1 MTALLQPTTLAASRF
16 QGADW
21 LVLTLY
27 FALLIGTGIFFA
39 RRAKRNTTDYFLG
52 GRAMPVWAVAISIL
66 ATAQSAATFV
76 GVPETAYNGNLSY
89 LSTNIGGILAAIVL
103 ASVLIPRYY
112 RLKATTPYQLLESRF
127 GPGAK
132 LATSWAYMIG
142 RVFATG
148 SRVYVGAIPVAWAV
162 FGGDARNSVEPNH
175 IYISIIAFMIF
186 GVLYTL
192 AGGISSV
199 IWTDVFQVSVYLGAA
214 VVAAIIIFVR
224 LPYSA
229 SEAMHALS
237 TGAGGGSSKL
247 TLVTLGL
254 DFSKPWFGF
263 DPSAEFTLI
272 TAVTG
277 WTLMTLASYGMD
289 QDLVQRLLTCDSAK
303 KGSWSVIGGILVGIP
318 AVLLFAVVGLL
329 LWLTDHAAGTDAA
342 NGKDVFLHYILTG
355 MPVGAAGLMIAG
367 VLAAGPAG
375 VNSSLNSMAS
385 TFVED
390 VYMPRFKGKDERHYV
405 RVGRLATAGWGAI
418 IGLFALLCV
427 RWQLDSNQEILPFVL
442 GVMGFAYSG
451 LLGVFFSAI
460 FTKRGNTTSAA
471 LALVVGFLVVFLLQ
485 PSVWLHAVGYAVMFS
500 RNLGINAIESL
511 FHNHPVLSSLTLAG
525 PWRLVIGS
533 IVAAIVCCL
542 GSPKQAVAET
552 RA

>member
-1 MTALLQPTTLAASRF
+1 MTNLLLALGAADSSRF
-16 QGADW
+16 HAADW
-21 LVLTLY
+21 LVLTAY

-52 GRAMPVWAVAISIL
+52 GRSMPVWAVAISIL

-76 GVPETAYNGNLSY
+76 GVPETAYNGNLTY

-103 ASVLIPRYY
+103 ASILIPRYY

-162 FGGDARNSVEPNH
+162 FGDRSPDH
-175 IYISIIAFMIF
+175 LYISIAAFMVF
-186 GVLYTL
+186 GVFYTL

-224 LPYSA
+224 LPYSV

-237 TGAGGGSSKL
+237 TGAAGGSSKL

-254 DFSKPWFGF
+254 DFSRPHWGF
-263 DPSAEFTLI
+263 DPSAEFTLL
-272 TAVTG
+272 TAITG

-303 KGSWSVIGGILVGIP
+303 KGSWSVISGILIGIP
-318 AVLLFAVVGLL
+318 AVLLFAVVGLF
-329 LWLTDHAAGTDAA
+329 LWLHDHAAGTTTTS
-342 NGKDVFLHYILTG
+342 GSDVFLHYILTG

-390 VYMPRFKGKDERHYV
+390 VYMPAVKGKDERHYV

-418 IGLFALLCV
+418 IGVFALLCV

-451 LLGVFFSAI
+451 LLGVFFTAI
-460 FTKRGNTTSAA
+460 FTKRGNTTSAV
-471 LALVVGFLVVFLLQ
+471 LALITGFVVVFLLQ
-485 PSVWLHAVGYAVMFS
+485 PSVWLHAAGYAVMLS
-500 RNLGINAIESL
+500 ERLGSDLVASFL
-511 FHNHPVLSSLTLAG
+511 HDHPALARPALAG
-525 PWRLVIGS
+525 PWRLVIGTA
-533 IVAAIVCCL
+533 IATIVCCL
-542 GSPKQAVAET
+542 GAPRKTNIGTQA
-552 RA
+552 